1 MEQQEPLDDD
11 AVETLRQVKKALDGG
26 KMGEM
31 SDAEIRF
38 YYKKI
43 LLQKQ
48 QQAQPLAGMGPGM
61 GQGMDLLHANAEQ
74 LPMSMTPQEA
84 AQNILVN
91 PADDSRNYEGPLSEG
106 SIAPGSILGRD
117 KIWST

>member
-1 MEQQEPLDDD
+1 MELQEPLDDD

-26 KMGEM
+26 KMSEM

-48 QQAQPLAGMGPGM
+48 QQAQPLAGM

>member
-1 MEQQEPLDDD
+1 MELQEPLDDD

-26 KMGEM
+26 KMSEM

-48 QQAQPLAGMGPGM
+48 QQAQPLAGIGQENPLSLYNGTENTPMG
-61 GQGMDLLHANAEQ
+61 
-74 LPMSMTPQEA
+74 MTPEEA
-84 AQNILVN
+84 AQTVLVN
-91 PADDSRNYEGPLSEG
+91 PVDDSRAYEGPLSEG

>member
-1 MEQQEPLDDD
+1 MEQQEPIDDD
-11 AVETLRQVKKALDGG
+11 AVEELRQVKKALDGG
-26 KMGEM
+26 KFKDM

-48 QQAQPLAGMGPGM
+48 QQAQPLAGMRPPQNPLQFITGRE
-61 GQGMDLLHANAEQ
+61 EQ
-74 LPMSMTPQEA
+74 PMSMTPQEA
-84 AQNILVN
+84 AQSVLVN
-91 PADDSRNYEGPLSEG
+91 PVDDSRNYEGPLSEG